1 MTLTAHDIIERKRLR
16 LRDLIDMELALP
28 QATLS
33 RDSTV
38 RDAMRIIS
46 EENRGGVVVLDDDRS
61 VVGILSERDIVKNIF
76 LTGADVLDW
85 TVDRIMTVEVLKTS
99 EDTRCQ
105 TSLTEMIDKKIRN
118 MPVCNASGELVAS
131 VEILQVAHV
140 RLAELLEANRKLMD
154 LLAQAAS
161 TQSTVGPNECSKTIK
176 EILLTKGLESVIV
189 REGEKNL
196 GFITKDDLLRASHH
210 LSVANAS

>member
-85 TVDRIMTVEVLKTS
+85 TVDRIMTVEVLKAS

-176 EILLTKGLESVIV
+176 EILLTKGLECVIV

>member
-46 EENRGGVVVLDDDRS
+46 EENRGGVVVLDNDRS

-176 EILLTKGLESVIV
+176 EILLTKGLECVIV

>member
-85 TVDRIMTVEVLKTS
+85 TVDRIMTVEVLKAS

>member
-76 LTGADVLDW
+76 LNGADVLDW

-131 VEILQVAHV
+131 VGDYPEFCA
-140 RLAELLEANRKLMD
+140 
-154 LLAQAAS
+154 
-161 TQSTVGPNECSKTIK
+161 
-176 EILLTKGLESVIV
+176 LTW
-189 REGEKNL
+189 
-196 GFITKDDLLRASHH
+196 
-210 LSVANAS
+210 

>member
-16 LRDLIDMELALP
+16 LRNLIDMELALP

-46 EENRGGVVVLDDDRS
+46 EENRGGVVVLDDDHS
-61 VVGILSERDIVKNIF
+61 VVGILSERDIVENIF
-76 LTGADVLDW
+76 LTGADVLDL
-85 TVDRIMTVEVLKTS
+85 TVDRIMTVEVLKAS

-140 RLAELLEANRKLMD
+140 RLAELVEANRKLMD

-176 EILLTKGLESVIV
+176 EILLTKGLECVIV

-196 GFITKDDLLRASHH
+196 GFITKDELLRASHH
-210 LSVANAS
+210 LSDANAS

>member
-85 TVDRIMTVEVLKTS
+85 TVDRIMTVEVLKAS

-140 RLAELLEANRKLMD
+140 RLAELVEANRKLMD

-176 EILLTKGLESVIV
+176 EILLTKGLECVIV

>member
-85 TVDRIMTVEVLKTS
+85 TVDRIMTVEVLKAS

-161 TQSTVGPNECSKTIK
+161 PQSTVGPNECSKTIK
-176 EILLTKGLESVIV
+176 EILLTKGLECVIV